1 MLMHIR
7 KIEIFR
13 ICVERIFRLLSLFI
27 SISIT
32 CIIHKHSH
40 CKRYYY
46 YILLHYNIYLF
57 LPFRP
62 KFLHSDI
69 SKNAINLTNRQERKK
84 KIQNSSK

>member
-1 MLMHIR
+1 MHIR

-32 CIIHKHSH
+32 FYIIHKPSH